1 MVKKEMKPA
10 WNLGTL
16 FLVRINNLF
25 KYLDNASVRV
35 NSGQLA
41 YLPYYYAILLQIY
54 NTMKPY
60 ISEERREKI
69 DFLFRCY
76 LIASSLGKIL
86 LAVNLLNKIQ
96 DELNDEFATNEFF
109 VKLSE
114 KITFEDIQKILIRK

>member
-1 MVKKEMKPA
+1 MVKKEMRPA
-10 WNLGTL
+10 WHLGTL
-16 FLVRINNLF
+16 FLIRINNLF

-41 YLPYYYAILLQIY
+41 YLPYYYAILFQIY

-60 ISEERREKI
+60 ISEEKRERI

-76 LIASSLGKIL
+76 LIAASIGKL
-86 LAVNLLNKIQ
+86 MLAINLLNKIQ

-109 VKLSE
+109 IKLSE
-114 KITFEDIQKILIRK
+114 RITFEDIAKVLIRK